1 VADMQ
6 RIPIRSDLDIVAARV
21 EGRNLAREIGFDIID
36 QARIATAITELARNA
51 MLYAGGG
58 AVTLRRLP
66 FVDRGNGAAASEVKR
81 LVMGQVDTGNG
92 IEVVCEDRGPGIQD
106 VEGVMRDDC
115 PAGRGLGTGLSGTRR
130 LMDEFDIR
138 SEVGVGTIVMVRK
151 WLRKNV
157 PELAGLG
164 G

>member
-1 VADMQ
+1 MQ

-21 EGRNLAREIGFDIID
+21 EGRRLAREIGFDIVD

-51 MLYAGGG
+51 VVYAGGG
-58 AVTLRRLP
+58 AVTLRRLSL
-66 FVDRGNGAAASEVKR
+66 VDAGDDTTALEARRS
-81 LVMGQVDTGNG
+81 LMGQIDTAHG

-106 VEGVMRDDC
+106 VEGVMGNGFS
-115 PAGRGLGTGLSGTRR
+115 AGRGLGTGLSGTRR
-130 LMDEFDIR
+130 LMDEFVIQ

-151 WLRKNV
+151 WLRKKDRE
-157 PELAGLG
+157 PAGLG